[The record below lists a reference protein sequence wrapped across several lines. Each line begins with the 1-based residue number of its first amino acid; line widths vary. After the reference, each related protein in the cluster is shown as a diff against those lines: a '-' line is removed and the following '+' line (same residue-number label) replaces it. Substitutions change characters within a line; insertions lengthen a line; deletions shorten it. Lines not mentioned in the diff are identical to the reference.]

1 MDAIHVNFHRYQ
13 LFALSSNKL
22 VERGHYY
29 STCRTIMKDFGG
41 DIVRIREMRQA
52 VSYFIKNAVVVDSK
66 LDALGWRLSEHR
78 GTRCRHRT
86 SRMRSRIVGAV
97 ISQ

>member
-1 MDAIHVNFHRYQ
+1 
-13 LFALSSNKL
+13 
-22 VERGHYY
+22 
-29 STCRTIMKDFGG
+29 MKDFGG

-66 LDALGWRLSEHR
+66 LDALEMAVERAQ

-97 ISQ
+97 ISQVATRRGC